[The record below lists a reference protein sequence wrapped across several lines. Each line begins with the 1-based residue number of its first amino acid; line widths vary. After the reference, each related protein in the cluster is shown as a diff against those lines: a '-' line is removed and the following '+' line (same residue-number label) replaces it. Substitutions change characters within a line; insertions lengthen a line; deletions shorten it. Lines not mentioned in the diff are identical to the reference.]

1 MDKSAS
7 SAAPDENRLDLVRL
21 VLIAAVLPA
30 VIATVNYALVGRI
43 VNSIGNSLEVCAQFT
58 WYVVQV
64 GLIGY
69 VVGSGINR
77 PALRWIV
84 FGWVL
89 LLVNLLT
96 LSLAA
101 DSTDHYPQ
109 AYLPPAALIAG
120 QIGLCVVWAFLGD
133 TRWPIRWPAM
143 ILSAA
148 ALHFLWQ
155 GLGQHYSRNL
165 WTELLALDVIT
176 LALLCGIMRLRGYRL
191 IRRDDWEGKSPAT
204 GPGASAD
211 ARPLQFGIKHVLIWT
226 TALAILLGAARSL
239 DLLTWAA
246 ARELLRGG
254 ITSKLT
260 VAAATAIMMIVALWV
275 AVGRGH
281 WAMRYAVGLILAL
294 VVGGGVVLWSRYQQQ
309 VVQSTL
315 WGSWGLFEYDLIRW
329 YSMGWWWLG
338 WLFLSGGLLAATL
351 IILRV
356 RGYRLVRLARQTTV
370 RANAA

>member
-148 ALHFLWQ
+148 ALHFLW
-155 GLGQHYSRNL
+155 
-165 WTELLALDVIT
+165 
-176 LALLCGIMRLRGYRL
+176 
-191 IRRDDWEGKSPAT
+191 
-204 GPGASAD
+204 
-211 ARPLQFGIKHVLIWT
+211 
-226 TALAILLGAARSL
+226 
-239 DLLTWAA
+239 
-246 ARELLRGG
+246 
-254 ITSKLT
+254 
-260 VAAATAIMMIVALWV
+260 
-275 AVGRGH
+275 
-281 WAMRYAVGLILAL
+281 
-294 VVGGGVVLWSRYQQQ
+294 
-309 VVQSTL
+309 
-315 WGSWGLFEYDLIRW
+315 
-329 YSMGWWWLG
+329 
-338 WLFLSGGLLAATL
+338 
-351 IILRV
+351 
-356 RGYRLVRLARQTTV
+356 
-370 RANAA
+370 

>member
-1 MDKSAS
+1 
-7 SAAPDENRLDLVRL
+7 
-21 VLIAAVLPA
+21 
-30 VIATVNYALVGRI
+30 
-43 VNSIGNSLEVCAQFT
+43 
-58 WYVVQV
+58 
-64 GLIGY
+64 
-69 VVGSGINR
+69 
-77 PALRWIV
+77 
-84 FGWVL
+84 
-89 LLVNLLT
+89 
-96 LSLAA
+96 
-101 DSTDHYPQ
+101 
-109 AYLPPAALIAG
+109 
-120 QIGLCVVWAFLGD
+120 
-133 TRWPIRWPAM
+133 
-143 ILSAA
+143 
-148 ALHFLWQ
+148 
-155 GLGQHYSRNL
+155 
-165 WTELLALDVIT
+165 
-176 LALLCGIMRLRGYRL
+176 
-191 IRRDDWEGKSPAT
+191 
-204 GPGASAD
+204 
-211 ARPLQFGIKHVLIWT
+211 
-226 TALAILLGAARSL
+226 
-239 DLLTWAA
+239 LLTWAA